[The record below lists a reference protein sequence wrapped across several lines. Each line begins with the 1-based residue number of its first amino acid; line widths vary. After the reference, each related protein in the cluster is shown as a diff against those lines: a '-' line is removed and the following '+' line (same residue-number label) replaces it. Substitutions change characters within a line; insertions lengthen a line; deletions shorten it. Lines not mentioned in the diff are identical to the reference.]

1 MLFKRSPQRYG
12 RTPPPETPYQVAGQL
27 WDERIG
33 SARVQAYN
41 WRLAF
46 FGALTLSCGLAG
58 GVMMLALQ
66 SKITPYV
73 VEVDR
78 LGEVRAVGPAEQNYQ
93 PSDAQ
98 VAREL
103 RQFIVNVRSLSSDG
117 VVVRQRWN
125 QAYDYA
131 TKTGQ
136 AFLDSYARA
145 NEPLAGFGEKTVLV
159 QPTSV
164 VRATSTSF
172 QVRWTEQ
179 TFERGALAKTERWT
193 AILTLKRQAPK
204 TRGQLEQNPLGLYVD
219 GVDWAQEADSAA
231 ATPRASDT
239 LAPPPAVVVA
249 PPPATAPAP
258 PSPLSAQGEIQP

>member
-1 MLFKRSPQRYG
+1 MRFSRTPQRYG
-12 RTPPPETPYQVAGQL
+12 LTPLPQTPYQAAGQL

-33 SARVQAYN
+33 SARIQAYN

-46 FGALTLSCGLAG
+46 FGMFALSCGLAG
-58 GVMMLALQ
+58 GNLLQATQ

-78 LGEVRAVGPAEQNYQ
+78 LGEVRAVGPAEQDYQ
-93 PSDAQ
+93 PSDAEI
-98 VAREL
+98 ARDL

-117 VVVRQRWN
+117 VIVRERWN

-136 AFLDSYARA
+136 VFLDTYARGVQ
-145 NEPLAGFGEKTVLV
+145 PLQDFGQKTVLV

-164 VRATSTSF
+164 VRATKTSF

-179 TFERGALAKTERWT
+179 TFERGALSKTERWT
-193 AILTLKRQAPK
+193 AILTLKRQKPK
-204 TRGQLEQNPLGLYVD
+204 TRAQLERNPLGLYVD
-219 GVDWAQEADSAA
+219 GVDWAQEADSASA
-231 ATPRASDT
+231 AEPTPSALPS
-239 LAPPPAVVVA
+239 LPPA
-249 PPPATAPAP
+249 APAP
-258 PSPLSAQGEIQP
+258 SPLTSSPGELQP